1 MELERLSL
9 LLREAERG
17 GEDEKKKRQEA
28 ESKERAAVAQQ
39 SSLAK
44 SKHEL
49 DLQVAVLKR
58 EVEEE
63 RRKRAVSENRA
74 IALDKRAADAENMV
88 SSPPPYFHRPLA
100 DGRLGE
106 TFRRERMKRKW
117 RICACRT
124 EV

>member
-28 ESKERAAVAQQ
+28 ESKYRAAVAQQ
-39 SSLAK
+39 SSPAK

-88 SSPPPYFHRPLA
+88 SSPTPSVLRPRA
-100 DGRLGE
+100 DGRLGG
-106 TFRRERMKRKW
+106 TFRRERMKRN
-117 RICACRT
+117 
-124 EV
+124 